1 MVSRSPITVL
11 PRRGAAV
18 RHVSRAIQRLA
29 PGAGCQA
36 CGGIDVAWEMGM
48 RIATS
53 ARDVAAAAP
62 DDRLEELQSEL
73 SQVEWFGNR
82 LRIAGRRRDRSAV
95 DESSLWSRLL
105 AWTQ

>member
-1 MVSRSPITVL
+1 
-11 PRRGAAV
+11 
-18 RHVSRAIQRLA
+18 
-29 PGAGCQA
+29 
-36 CGGIDVAWEMGM
+36 
-48 RIATS
+48 
-53 ARDVAAAAP
+53 VAAAAT

>member
-1 MVSRSPITVL
+1 M
-11 PRRGAAV
+11 A
-18 RHVSRAIQRLA
+18 
-29 PGAGCQA
+29 
-36 CGGIDVAWEMGM
+36 M

-53 ARDVAAAAP
+53 ARDVAAAAT
-62 DDRLEELQSEL
+62 DDRLEELQFEL
-73 SQVEWFGNR
+73 GQVEWFGNR